1 MRSNIRE
8 NIFSLSLSPSQSFT
22 ISLFH
27 LYTFSIFLQAI
38 EEQYEQQYDKFF
50 KKFSLSSQAA
60 EIAELLDEEQDVSR
74 YYAELV
80 PAQVKPEEFW
90 AR

>member
-1 MRSNIRE
+1 MIITTSTQVFIL
-8 NIFSLSLSPSQSFT
+8 IVHDSYHSYHS
-22 ISLFH
+22 
-27 LYTFSIFLQAI
+27 YQAVD
-38 EEQYEQQYDKFF
+38 EQYDAQYEKFL
-50 KKFSLSSQAA
+50 KKFSLSSQASD
-60 EIAELLDEEQDVSR
+60 IAELLDAEVDVSR